1 MKTMTIY
8 TASVQGDASNKHYP
22 HKHEVTDA
30 ATLKVA
36 VGFDHVVAEYV
47 HDLRSTDN
55 FASADCLVMDIDNDH
70 TDHPNEWV
78 APDGLADVFS
88 VVPFMCA
95 TSRNHMKPKGGRSA
109 RPRFHVYFPIERT
122 DDPQLYSGL
131 KKLLAS
137 RYSFFDPHA
146 VDAARFIYG
155 NPAAEVFTHPGEML
169 IDEYLTGSAFLAFDK
184 DHPSE
189 QIGEGSRNTT
199 LSRFA
204 GRVLIRFGATE
215 RARELFEQKAATCEP
230 PLPAWEVEAIWRSA
244 LRFAHKVA
252 ETPGY
257 IAPEVYGELSS
268 LIPDTFSDLG
278 QASVLASRF
287 GEELCFSPATKWM
300 AYKKGVWQESEPLA
314 HGFVQ
319 NLTYMQL
326 SQARDRLDKAREVM
340 RVTGAEQ
347 LVVSMSKAKA
357 AASMNQ
363 AQRAAYL
370 EFVQAEAWLK
380 FVVKCQSSNAIKAA
394 MREAEPLLL
403 IDPAVLDHDPYL
415 LNTPDGSY
423 DLRVGAAS
431 RRDHAPS
438 DMCTKQTSV
447 TPSDV
452 GMEIWKEALDTIF
465 QKDAEL
471 IGYVQRICG
480 LALIG
485 KVMIEALI
493 IAYGDGS
500 NGKSTFWNTI
510 ARTFGSYADAISAD
524 VLIAG
529 KKNSAKNDMAE
540 TRGKRLLI
548 AAETEEGK
556 RLSTASAKQLA
567 STDKIAAEKK
577 YKDPFSFTPI
587 HTLVLYTNHLPKVGA
602 SDTGIWRR
610 LIVIPFNATI
620 TGTHDI
626 KNYSDH
632 LFEHAGEAVLAWVME
647 GARLI
652 HQEEYRLHV
661 PVCVVEA
668 TEAYRQ
674 SNDWFAHFLE
684 DKCRV
689 GADLT
694 CSSGELYQ
702 EYRAW
707 AIGCGEYVRS
717 TRDFYG
723 ALARAG
729 FELAR
734 TNKRRFV
741 KGLELI
747 TDFNTL

>member
-8 TASVQGDASNKHYP
+8 TSTLCGDASNKHYP

-36 VGFDHVVAEYV
+36 VGFDHVAAEYV

-78 APDGLADVFS
+78 TPDGLADVFS

-137 RYSFFDPHA
+137 RYSFFDPNA

-155 NPAAEVFTHPGEML
+155 NPAAEVFTHPGDMFV
-169 IDEYLTGSAFLAFDK
+169 DEYLTGSAFLAFDK

-204 GRVLIRFGATE
+204 GRVLIRFGETQ
-215 RARELFEQKAATCEP
+215 RARELFERKAATCEP

-268 LIPDTFSDLG
+268 LIPETFSDLG

-287 GEELCFSPATKWM
+287 GEQLCFSPATRWM
-300 AYKKGVWQESEPLA
+300 AYKRGVWQELEPLA
-314 HGFVQ
+314 HGCVQ
-319 NLTYMQL
+319 DLTYMQL
-326 SQARDRLDKAREVM
+326 GQAQEMLEKAKEAM
-340 RVTGAEQ
+340 RKTGAEQ
-347 LVVSMSKAKA
+347 IVASMSKAKA
-357 AASMNQ
+357 AAVMTKEQ
-363 AQRAAYL
+363 HRAYHALCEAQS
-370 EFVQAEAWLK
+370 WLK

-415 LNTPDGSY
+415 LNTPDGSC
-423 DLRVGAAS
+423 DLRVGLAS
-431 RRDHAPS
+431 RREHDPS
-438 DMCTKQTSV
+438 DMCTRQTSV
-447 TPSDV
+447 TPNLD
-452 GMEIWKEALDTIF
+452 GMEIWEEALATIF

-510 ARTFGSYADAISAD
+510 ARCFGSYADAISAD

-577 YKDPFSFTPI
+577 YKDPFSFTPT

-620 TGTHDI
+620 TGTRDI

-632 LFEHAGEAVLAWVME
+632 LFEHAGGAVLAWVME

-652 HQEEYRLHV
+652 HEEGYRLKV
-661 PVCVVEA
+661 PACVLEA

-674 SNDWFAHFLE
+674 ANDWFAHFLE

-689 GADLT
+689 GDALT
-694 CSSGELYQ
+694 CPSGELYR

-707 AIGCGEYVRS
+707 AISCGEYVRS
-717 TRDFYG
+717 TRDFYE

-729 FELAR
+729 FTR
-734 TNKRRFV
+734 RKTNRHTIV
-741 KGLELI
+741 CGLELVSE
-747 TDFNTL
+747 F